1 MRGQHAVKKHDPMFL
16 TFSFNKYGS
25 KKVNILL
32 LNVVVKQFSC
42 LFFIYRNFKIWFVN
56 VVVCILVS

>member
-1 MRGQHAVKKHDPMFL
+1 MFL
-16 TFSFNKYGS
+16 AFSFKKYGS